1 MPLLLGILW
10 KAGDLLLWPMV
21 PISGAPPSNG
31 MASQGQ
37 KLAAKL
43 PQHSSSRKMG
53 APNAFKRQVRHVRSI
68 SRLPRFYL
76 VDVQSQLLTSLWTL
90 LFLRCLSFIIGWG
103 KSRALYDSVFF
114 CNVQGFNR
122 HKMIKNVTNSL
133 SRLMWLLLIIYLC
146 GSSAWAPFF
155 VGWKWQDETWP
166 DGSNPLSSYPA
177 KFVHTTHC
185 HIMALPHLPSA
196 GADDG
201 KNIKSESQFFEQVR
215 YRA

>member
-1 MPLLLGILW
+1 MIFCCGPWSPFLGPPHQMEW
-10 KAGDLLLWPMV
+10 HHKGKSWQQNFP
-21 PISGAPPSNG
+21 STAPQERWVLQTHSNAKSAMCAQYLAFRG
-31 MASQGQ
+31 FTWSMSSPNCWLHCERYCSSDASVSSSDEGSQG
-37 KLAAKL
+37 
-43 PQHSSSRKMG
+43 HSM
-53 APNAFKRQVRHVRSI
+53 
-68 SRLPRFYL
+68 
-76 VDVQSQLLTSLWTL
+76 TL
-90 LFLRCLSFIIGWG
+90 C
-103 KSRALYDSVFF
+103 FF
-114 CNVQGFNR
+114 CNVQDFNR